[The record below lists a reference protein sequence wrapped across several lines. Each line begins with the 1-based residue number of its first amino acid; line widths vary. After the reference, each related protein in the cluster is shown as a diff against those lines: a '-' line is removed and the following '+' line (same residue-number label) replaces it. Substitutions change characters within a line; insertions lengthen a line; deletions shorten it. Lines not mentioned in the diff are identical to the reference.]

1 MFDTQVVYLSC
12 FCFLSGVLECFSVG
26 WYFSVHI
33 IMGQILVIYFKKKIP
48 HDIIKDL
55 INFMYYFFSG
65 GSERSTSLQLL
76 ASCSSVLKLRPTEHF
91 WRIGDVW
98 SQQQHLPEIQSLL
111 ETTWR
116 VLTFFS
122 CLVADVWNASASLH
136 WVVFVFS
143 FTTSTFK
150 STGLFPFPFLQTNMW
165 TEWNLS
171 NGSSQYCLILSFFP
185 LHFIVLLWK
194 LGDPAVVW
202 QSPSC
207 LKCLSSSLCCNVK
220 HRFLV

>member
-1 MFDTQVVYLSC
+1 
-12 FCFLSGVLECFSVG
+12 
-26 WYFSVHI
+26 
-33 IMGQILVIYFKKKIP
+33 
-48 HDIIKDL
+48 
-55 INFMYYFFSG
+55 MYYFFLG
-65 GSERSTSLQLL
+65 GSERSTSLQSL

-207 LKCLSSSLCCNVK
+207 LKCLSSSFCCNVK